1 MQISKDLGT
10 IGRYL
15 RRQKHMYME
24 PLGLKGLHAGF
35 LADICR
41 EPGISQ
47 DGLAQRIGVDK
58 SNIARQAAILE
69 EKGFLYRSQGQ
80 DKRVLCL
87 YPTEKTLALFPG
99 LCSSMEQWEQTL
111 LQDLSGEEIQQLSSL
126 LAKVQARASKEVL
139 CGKIR

>member
-10 IGRYL
+10 IARYL

-99 LCSSMEQWEQTL
+99 LQSAMEQWEQTL
-111 LQDLSGEEIQQLSSL
+111 LQDLTQQEKDQLNSL
-126 LAKVQARASKEVL
+126 LAKL
-139 CGKIR
+139 CDRVKKGA